1 MKKRWVAL
9 TTVGMVAA
17 GVLMGCGSAKKAQ
30 QDVATAQ
37 TEVAVSQQA
46 EAQEKAESKSG
57 ESAIIRCSWWG
68 GDLRHQAMLKVI
80 EDYEKKNPGI
90 TVEGEYQGYDGY
102 YEKMMTT
109 LSSGTAPDIMLF
121 KREWLA
127 DVQGAKHY
135 LADLGQLPVDTSTL
149 AEGLLE
155 KSGTYKDEA
164 VLFPCTVTGQ
174 VMYVNKDFA
183 SKHGME
189 LDKTYT
195 WDEFMDLGKTIHE
208 EDQDSY
214 LMTADIDVLN
224 RLIIPSYL
232 AQMTGTCLV
241 NDETYELSFT
251 QEQMEK
257 AFQLVKDLYSS
268 NTVEPFGEGSVFA
281 GQMDQNTKWVNG
293 QIGLLLDI
301 TGGLA
306 KYKASISSELDV
318 LPIPRN
324 TDAKCSGVDFAGNT
338 GFCINDNSAVKEE
351 AAKFLD
357 YLLNDPE
364 AALIIKSSYG
374 YNSTSTA
381 IAALEE
387 KGEIDATLKK
397 AIEIA
402 QPDSMTSNAVSN
414 NTELETLRKD
424 ILQEVIYEDITPA
437 EAAEEIVNQYQKILS
452 ELKS

>member
-1 MKKRWVAL
+1 MRKKWAVL
-9 TTVGMVAA
+9 TAA
-17 GVLMGCGSAKKAQ
+17 GMIAASALAGCGNSEN
-30 QDVATAQ
+30 AQ
-37 TEVAVSQQA
+37 TDTSV
-46 EAQEKAESKSG
+46 QEETQKKETSETEG
-57 ESAIIRCSWWG
+57 EPVTIRCSWWG
-68 GDLRHQAMLKVI
+68 GDTRHQAMLEAI
-80 EDYEKKNPGI
+80 EKYQEKNPGVI
-90 TVEGEYQGYDGY
+90 VEGEYQGYDGY

-109 LSSGTAPDIMLF
+109 LSSGTAPDVMLF

-135 LADLGQLPVDTSTL
+135 LADLGQLAIDTSTL

-155 KSGTYKDEA
+155 KSGMYKDEA

-183 SKHGME
+183 SKYGVE

-195 WDEFMDLGKTIHE
+195 WDEFMELGQSIHE
-208 EDQDSY
+208 QDDNAY

-224 RLIIPSYL
+224 RLIIPAYIG
-232 AQMTGTCLV
+232 QMTGGSLV
-241 NDETYELSFT
+241 NEETYELNFT
-251 QEQMEK
+251 QEQMED
-257 AFQLVKDLYSS
+257 AFGLVLELY
-268 NTVEPFGEGSVFA
+268 NTNTLEPFGEGAVFA

-306 KYKASISSELDV
+306 KYKASVSSELDV

-324 TDAKCSGVDFAGNT
+324 ADAKCSGVDFAGNT
-338 GFCINDNSAVKEE
+338 GFCINDNSSAKEE
-351 AAKFLD
+351 AAKFVD

-364 AALIIKSSYG
+364 AALIIKDSYG

-381 IAALEE
+381 ISALEE
-387 KGEIDATLKK
+387 KGEVDATLKK

-402 QPDSMTSNAVSN
+402 QPDSMTINAISS
-414 NTELETLRKD
+414 NTELETVRKD
-424 ILQEVIYEDITPA
+424 ILQEVIYQDITPA
-437 EAAEEIVNQYQKILS
+437 EAAEEIVSQYQEILS
-452 ELKS
+452 ELKG

>member
-174 VMYVNKDFA
+174 VMYVNNDFA

-241 NDETYELSFT
+241 NDETYELNFT

>member
-90 TVEGEYQGYDGY
+90 TVEGEYQGDDGY

-241 NDETYELSFT
+241 NDETYELNFT

>member
-241 NDETYELSFT
+241 NDETYELNFT

-301 TGGLA
+301 TGGLP

>member
-1 MKKRWVAL
+1 MAL

-46 EAQEKAESKSG
+46 EAKEKAESKSG
-57 ESAIIRCSWWG
+57 ESTIIRCSWWG

-80 EDYEKKNPGI
+80 EDYEEKNPGI

-109 LSSGTAPDIMLF
+109 LSSGTAPNVMLF

-174 VMYVNKDFA
+174 VLYVNKDFA
-183 SKHGME
+183 SKQGVE

-224 RLIIPSYL
+224 HEIEPFPGEDWLDGSPIFEVLCKEANEYSEKEQIRARRAFYAQCTQIDYQIRLLIGTLRECGELDNTILLFVSDHGDQLFRHNMLGKRLFYEESARVPLIISGNPIMKRKKTVQKKLACLEDIMPTLLDLCGIPIPDTSERISLISGRERPYL
-232 AQMTGTCLV
+232 YG
-241 NDETYELSFT
+241 EI
-251 QEQMEK
+251 
-257 AFQLVKDLYSS
+257 
-268 NTVEPFGEGSVFA
+268 GEG
-281 GQMDQNTKWVNG
+281 
-293 QIGLLLDI
+293 
-301 TGGLA
+301 A
-306 KYKASISSELDV
+306 K
-318 LPIPRN
+318 
-324 TDAKCSGVDFAGNT
+324 
-338 GFCINDNSAVKEE
+338 
-351 AAKFLD
+351 
-357 YLLNDPE
+357 
-364 AALIIKSSYG
+364 
-374 YNSTSTA
+374 
-381 IAALEE
+381 
-387 KGEIDATLKK
+387 
-397 AIEIA
+397 A
-402 QPDSMTSNAVSN
+402 QVY
-414 NTELETLRKD
+414 
-424 ILQEVIYEDITPA
+424 IL
-437 EAAEEIVNQYQKILS
+437 
-452 ELKS
+452 

>member
-17 GVLMGCGSAKKAQ
+17 GVLMGCGSAKKTQ

-155 KSGTYKDEA
+155 KSGT
-164 VLFPCTVTGQ
+164 FP
-174 VMYVNKDFA
+174 N
-183 SKHGME
+183 
-189 LDKTYT
+189 
-195 WDEFMDLGKTIHE
+195 
-208 EDQDSY
+208 
-214 LMTADIDVLN
+214 
-224 RLIIPSYL
+224 
-232 AQMTGTCLV
+232 
-241 NDETYELSFT
+241 LS
-251 QEQMEK
+251 
-257 AFQLVKDLYSS
+257 
-268 NTVEPFGEGSVFA
+268 SVVA
-281 GQMDQNTKWVNG
+281 T
-293 QIGLLLDI
+293 L
-301 TGGLA
+301 
-306 KYKASISSELDV
+306 
-318 LPIPRN
+318 
-324 TDAKCSGVDFAGNT
+324 
-338 GFCINDNSAVKEE
+338 
-351 AAKFLD
+351 
-357 YLLNDPE
+357 
-364 AALIIKSSYG
+364 IKS
-374 YNSTSTA
+374 
-381 IAALEE
+381 
-387 KGEIDATLKK
+387 
-397 AIEIA
+397 
-402 QPDSMTSNAVSN
+402 
-414 NTELETLRKD
+414 
-424 ILQEVIYEDITPA
+424 
-437 EAAEEIVNQYQKILS
+437 
-452 ELKS
+452 

>member
-1 MKKRWVAL
+1 
-9 TTVGMVAA
+9 
-17 GVLMGCGSAKKAQ
+17 MG
-30 QDVATAQ
+30 
-37 TEVAVSQQA
+37 
-46 EAQEKAESKSG
+46 
-57 ESAIIRCSWWG
+57 
-68 GDLRHQAMLKVI
+68 
-80 EDYEKKNPGI
+80 
-90 TVEGEYQGYDGY
+90 
-102 YEKMMTT
+102 
-109 LSSGTAPDIMLF
+109 
-121 KREWLA
+121 
-127 DVQGAKHY
+127 
-135 LADLGQLPVDTSTL
+135 
-149 AEGLLE
+149 
-155 KSGTYKDEA
+155 
-164 VLFPCTVTGQ
+164 
-174 VMYVNKDFA
+174 
-183 SKHGME
+183 

-241 NDETYELSFT
+241 NDETYELNFT

>member
-241 NDETYELSFT
+241 NDETYELNFT

>member
-1 MKKRWVAL
+1 
-9 TTVGMVAA
+9 
-17 GVLMGCGSAKKAQ
+17 MGCGSAKKAQ

-241 NDETYELSFT
+241 NDETYELNFT